1 MGEVV
6 HRSPRVR
13 PPAPTRTAFD
23 LQAPP
28 PLEPA
33 AKLQPVQ
40 LLVPVLGS
48 MSILV
53 YGVMARTAV
62 LLVTGGIM
70 ALASMASPLVLHW
83 TGRRSQR
90 VKLARRRGRD
100 RPHLSAL
107 AAAGGAGPTALPA
120 LAPHPPPAPPPFA

>member
-1 MGEVV
+1 MAEGG

-13 PPAPTRTAFD
+13 PPAPTRRAFD

-70 ALASMASPLVLHW
+70 ALASFASPLVLHW
-83 TGRRSQR
+83 TGKRAQR
-90 VKLARRRGRD
+90 AKLAKRRERYRSHLVEVAAAAAAA
-100 RPHLSAL
+100 RAAVAELSAD
-107 AAAGGAGPTALPA
+107 A
-120 LAPHPPPAPPPFA
+120 HP